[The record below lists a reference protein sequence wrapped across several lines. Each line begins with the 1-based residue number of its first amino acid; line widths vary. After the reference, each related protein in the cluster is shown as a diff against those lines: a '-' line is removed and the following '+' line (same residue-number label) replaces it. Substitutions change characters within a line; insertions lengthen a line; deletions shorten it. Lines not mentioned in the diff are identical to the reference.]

1 MHCNYFLGFH
11 KETGGIVAVKQID
24 LFDKSPRVIEALNRE
39 SKMLKYMNHP
49 NIVSPKLNSN

>member
-49 NIVSPKLNSN
+49 NIVSPN